1 MCYDIKKY
9 EDIKKKDFDNID
21 AINQVINS
29 YELDDLVTY
38 REFRGNE
45 DEIRFRYSVKCSSTC
60 PDLSVESVFH
70 AFTHYKY
77 MAELTF
83 ANLNQISILRVFMK
97 IHRDF
102 QLEEYLIKFNGE
114 IKFNLKHIS
123 SGFNYYITLDFSEE
137 DLIITKA
144 FYNI

>member
-1 MCYDIKKY
+1 M
-9 EDIKKKDFDNID
+9 
-21 AINQVINS
+21 
-29 YELDDLVTY
+29 
-38 REFRGNE
+38 
-45 DEIRFRYSVKCSSTC
+45 
-60 PDLSVESVFH
+60 FH

-77 MAELTF
+77 LAELTF
-83 ANLNQISILRVFMK
+83 ANFNQISILRVFMK

-102 QLEEYLIKFNGE
+102 QLEEYLIKFNIE

-123 SGFNYYITLDFSEE
+123 SGFNYYITLDLSGE